1 MNGMREPKEFI
12 FDPEK
17 IRENRDQ
24 MQPWDWNDLSQ
35 HIQEIP
41 IDFIRQ
47 FKDKI
52 NWWYVDID
60 KLDQTFKREFRRDIN
75 KVPFLIPI
83 NSEENVMA
91 RKFVAVEKLL

>member
-1 MNGMREPKEFI
+1 MREPKEFI

-41 IDFIRQ
+41 IDFVRQ
-47 FKDKI
+47 FRNNI
-52 NWWYVDID
+52 NWWYVDV
-60 KLDQTFKREFRRDIN
+60 KTLDQAFRREFRRDII

-83 NSEENVMA
+83 NPEEDVMA